1 MHNMLYLIG
10 RLVDN
15 PVIEDNSED
24 KKISNIV
31 IAVQRAWKNEK
42 GIYETDFFECTLING
57 IAENV
62 VNYCKKGDLVGI
74 KGRLES
80 KKYDG
85 PDTNIK
91 QLYRVI
97 VEKISFLSSKAGGD
111 E

>member
-15 PVIEDNSED
+15 PIIENDSDD
-24 KKISNIV
+24 KKTSNIEV
-31 IAVQRAWKNEK
+31 AVQRAWKNED
-42 GIYETDFFECTLING
+42 GIYETDFFECVLVNG
-57 IAENV
+57 IAESV

-91 QLYRVI
+91 HLYRVI